1 MEVLRKE
8 GEERENA
15 EGGITEIKERLKI
28 ILRLN
33 LTIQMMIKRN
43 ITDFGII
50 GYKYRSVN
58 CNEKRGGGKKI
69 EEGRTYGSRWKIKE
83 EGGNDNIPSI

>member
-1 MEVLRKE
+1 M
-8 GEERENA
+8 
-15 EGGITEIKERLKI
+15 KI

-50 GYKYRSVN
+50 GYKYRSLN
-58 CNEKRGGGKKI
+58 CNEKRVEERKSKRVGLMVQDGKSR
-69 EEGRTYGSRWKIKE
+69 EGE
-83 EGGNDNIPSI
+83 

>member
-1 MEVLRKE
+1 MLRKE
-8 GEERENA
+8 GGEERENA
-15 EGGITEIKERLKI
+15 EGGITGIKGRLKI

-50 GYKYRSVN
+50 GYKYRSLN
-58 CNEKRGGGKKI
+58 CNEKRVEERKSKRVGLMVQDGKSR
-69 EEGRTYGSRWKIKE
+69 EGE
-83 EGGNDNIPSI
+83 

>member
-1 MEVLRKE
+1 MNWKCYEKR

-15 EGGITEIKERLKI
+15 EGGITGIKGRLKI

-50 GYKYRSVN
+50 GYKYRSLN
-58 CNEKRGGGKKI
+58 CNEKRVEERKSKRVGLMVQDGKSR
-69 EEGRTYGSRWKIKE
+69 EGE
-83 EGGNDNIPSI
+83 